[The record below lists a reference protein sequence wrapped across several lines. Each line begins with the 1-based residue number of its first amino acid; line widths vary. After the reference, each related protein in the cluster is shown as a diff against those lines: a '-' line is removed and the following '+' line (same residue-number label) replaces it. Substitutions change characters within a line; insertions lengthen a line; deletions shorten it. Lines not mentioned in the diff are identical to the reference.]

1 MLTGV
6 DDHNDVSCRLAGQGC
21 MVDECGAVERSK
33 DGRYAIL
40 AVACS
45 MSWDSCVDIGRGC
58 LCSLLCL
65 VALRGGRERLWRGEA
80 ASDWN
85 L

>member
-58 LCSLLCL
+58 LCSLL
-65 VALRGGRERLWRGEA
+65 VELRCGVDESGLWRREA